1 MPKKNNTYQNNTE
14 SSTSP
19 ASLDHGVQAVP
30 ESYEAATA
38 ELDALVRQME
48 SAQLPL
54 DQLLSSYQRGAFLL
68 QFCQTKLQA
77 LEQQVSIIDNGQ
89 LKPWLSA

>member
-1 MPKKNNTYQNNTE
+1 MSKKTVTD
-14 SSTSP
+14 TSP
-19 ASLDHGVQAVP
+19 ETVASMVAP
-30 ESYEAATA
+30 ASYEAATA
-38 ELDALVRQME
+38 ELDQLVRQME

-68 QFCQTKLQA
+68 QFCQNKLQA

-89 LKPWLSA
+89 MKPWLN